1 LRKFSAAII
10 GLGKVGQGYDYDYD
24 HVDDSYIKTHAT
36 GFSFHGAF
44 DLVAAVD
51 PDVLQCKRFE
61 GKFKCPA
68 YQDVQTMLSLHHPQ
82 VISISTPTN
91 LHYQVFQ
98 EIVNNKPEAV
108 LCEKPISDSLKN
120 ARHMLELAEENE
132 CALLVNY
139 TRRFDPG
146 VILLK
151 KTIQNGEIGEIY
163 KGTAWY
169 SKGFLNNGSHFVDL
183 LVFLFG
189 GVKEI
194 KVIDRGR
201 RWDGQDPEPDVYIR
215 FGDTA
220 VFFLAA
226 REECFSLFDLE
237 LVGTKGM
244 IRYTEG
250 GASIEVRQNQPH
262 PDYSGYKILNQ
273 KKRIIQSCMK
283 RCQWNVLENLNQFL
297 IGEDSLNSDGRSAI
311 ETMEVVE
318 NVFSLL

>member
-1 LRKFSAAII
+1 MRKFSAAII
-10 GLGKVGQGYDYDYD
+10 GLGKAGQGYDYD

-36 GFSFHGAF
+36 GFSYHEAF
-44 DLVAAVD
+44 DLIAGVD
-51 PDVLQCKRFE
+51 PDAMQRKRFE
-61 GKFKCPA
+61 EKFECPA
-68 YQDVQTMLSLHHPQ
+68 YQDVKTMFSLHQPQ
-82 VISISTPTN
+82 VVSVATPTN

-98 EIVNNKPEAV
+98 EIVNEKIEAI
-108 LCEKPISDSLKN
+108 LCEKPISGSLKN
-120 ARHMLELAEENE
+120 ARHMLELAEESK

-146 VILLK
+146 VILLRE
-151 KTIQNGEIGEIY
+151 TIQNGAIGEVY

-183 LVFLFG
+183 LIFLFG
-189 GVKEI
+189 GIEQI
-194 KVIDRGR
+194 KVLDKGGKC
-201 RWDGQDPEPDVYIR
+201 DGEDPEPDVCIR
-215 FGDTA
+215 FGE
-220 VFFLAA
+220 VVVYFLAA
-226 REECFSLFDLE
+226 REECFSLFDME
-237 LVGTKGM
+237 LVGNRGM

-262 PDYSGYKILNQ
+262 PDYSGYKILSPE
-273 KKRIIQSCMK
+273 KRIIQSYMK

-297 IGEDSLNSDGRSAI
+297 NGKSPLNSDGRSAI